1 MEEKY
6 RLCDDTLTDLLAWIG
21 EIEDRLAN
29 QDVVQED
36 VNQLRNQ
43 INILKVIRIRFLR
56 RTSYSRNRY
65 F

>member
-1 MEEKY
+1 MEERY
-6 RLCDDTLTDLLAWIG
+6 RLCDDSLSELLSWIE

-43 INILKVIRIRFLR
+43 INILKVRLIQILFKS
-56 RTSYSRNRY
+56 TKS
-65 F
+65 